1 MLELFLHGY
10 DITKELGV
18 SFYAVLFLIVFDVVT
33 GVLVAGKERKV
44 NSSINREG
52 LLRKLGEL
60 LAVVFVTFVD
70 VYLNTNGVITQMGVS
85 LLVVYEVMSIV
96 ENFSRLGIDM
106 TFVTKYFDDD
116 KVKERKKE

>member
-18 SFYAVLFLIVFDVVT
+18 SFYAILFLIVFDVIT

-70 VYLNTNGVITQMGVS
+70 VYLNANGVITHTGVA
-85 LLVVYEVMSIV
+85 LLVIYEVMSVV
-96 ENFSRLGIDM
+96 ENFSRLGIDL
-106 TFVTKYFDDD
+106 TYITQFFDDE

>member
-1 MLELFLHGY
+1 MLDLLLNGY
-10 DITKELGV
+10 DIIEELGV
-18 SFYAVLFLIVFDVVT
+18 SFYAVLFLIVFDVIT
-33 GVLVAGKERKV
+33 GLLVAGKERKL

-70 VYLNTNGVITQMGVS
+70 VYLNANGVITHTGVA
-85 LLVVYEVMSIV
+85 LLVIYEVMSVV
-96 ENFSRLGIDM
+96 ENFSRLGIDL
-106 TFVTKYFDDD
+106 TYITQFFDDE

>member
-1 MLELFLHGY
+1 MLDLLLNGY
-10 DITKELGV
+10 DIIEELGV

-33 GVLVAGKERKV
+33 GLLVAGKERKL

-60 LAVVFVTFVD
+60 LAVVFITFVD
-70 VYLNTNGVITQMGVS
+70 VYLNANGVITHTGVT
-85 LLVVYEVMSIV
+85 LLVIYEVMSIV
-96 ENFSRLGIDM
+96 ENFSRLGIDL
-106 TFVTKYFDDD
+106 TYITQFFDE

>member
-33 GVLVAGKERKV
+33 GLLVAGKERKL

-70 VYLNTNGVITQMGVS
+70 VYLNANGVIIHTGVT
-85 LLVVYEVMSIV
+85 LLVIYEVMSVV
-96 ENFSRLGIDM
+96 ENFSRLGIDL
-106 TFVTKYFDDD
+106 TYITQFFDDE

>member
-70 VYLNTNGVITQMGVS
+70 VYLNANGVITQMGVS

>member
-70 VYLNTNGVITQMGVS
+70 VYLNANGVITQMGVS

-116 KVKERKKE
+116 KVKERIKE

>member
-18 SFYAVLFLIVFDVVT
+18 SFYAVLFLVVFDVIT
-33 GVLVAGKERKV
+33 GVLVAGKERKL

-70 VYLNTNGVITQMGVS
+70 VYLNANGVITYTGVT
-85 LLVVYEVMSIV
+85 LLVIYEVMSVV
-96 ENFSRLGIDM
+96 ENFSRLGIDL
-106 TFVTKYFDDD
+106 TYITQFFDDE